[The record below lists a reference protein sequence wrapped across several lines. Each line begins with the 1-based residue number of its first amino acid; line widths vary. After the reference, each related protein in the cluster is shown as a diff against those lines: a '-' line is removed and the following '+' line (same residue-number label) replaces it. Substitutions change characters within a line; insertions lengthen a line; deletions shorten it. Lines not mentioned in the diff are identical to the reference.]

1 MPVPERKTILV
12 VDDDEVLCELT
23 TILLERLGY
32 HCSAVRDPEAALQI
46 VSCNP
51 GQFDL
56 VLADHLLGRS
66 TGIELAAE
74 LQRIRP
80 GIPVVLYT
88 GNPADLQG
96 LPSKGICAVIEKGLT
111 RQEFAKELR
120 RVLSLLA

>member
-1 MPVPERKTILV
+1 MPERKTILV

-23 TILLERLGY
+23 SILLERLGCN
-32 HCSAVRDPEAALQI
+32 CSVALTPEAALQI
-46 VSCNP
+46 FSCNP

-66 TGIELAAE
+66 TGIELAVE

-88 GNPADLQG
+88 GNPTDLQD
-96 LPSKGICAVIEKGLT
+96 LPSEGICAVIEKGLS
-111 RQEFAKELR
+111 RQEFAEELR